1 MTKYDQKRVGQ
12 MDDRR
17 RSITAQET
25 AAREAAREKQRQRLR
40 EAQEK
45 ANKLP
50 KNKYG
55 NRKTE
60 RVIRGETVVFDS
72 AKEARRWD
80 DLYLLERAGEI
91 SDLKRQ
97 VRYRLIPAQRDM
109 HGKVVEKPCDY
120 VADFAY
126 RDKDG
131 RIVVEDVKSEAT
143 LRNKDYVI
151 KRKLMLRVFGI
162 RVKEV

>member
-17 RSITAQET
+17 RSITAQES
-25 AAREAAREKQRQRLR
+25 AARAAAREKQRQRLR

-60 RVIRGETVVFDS
+60 RVVRGETIVFDS
-72 AKEARRWD
+72 AKEAQRWD

-109 HGKVVEKPCDY
+109 QGKVIEKPCDY
-120 VADFAY
+120 VADFVY